1 MAYDIIGTVYKV
13 DPTETIPTRQG
24 NTIMRRTLIL
34 EQRRY
39 DPNTGQ
45 EYQPNYPAFEFTN
58 QLCRDLDLYPRGTR
72 VRIRFDVS
80 GSLYADKQT
89 GEERNISRL
98 RAFRI
103 EQYQQPT
110 QQPAQQ
116 VQQPIQQQPAQ
127 QYRQQAQPIMPTQQE
142 MQPIQQ
148 QPAQYQYQQNDI
160 PF

>member
-13 DPTETIPTRQG
+13 GPTETIPTRQG

-58 QLCRDLDLYPRGTR
+58 QQCRDLDLYPSGTS

-103 EQYQQPT
+103 EQYRQPSQQPA
-110 QQPAQQ
+110 AQQ
-116 VQQPIQQQPAQ
+116 VQQPIQQQYQ
-127 QYRQQAQPIMPTQQE
+127 QPIMPTRPIQPTAQQAQPTQQE
-142 MQPIQQ
+142 MH
-148 QPAQYQYQQNDI
+148 QYQQNDI